1 MFDSQSQLV
10 SETTQ
15 VKIRVAPCMELR
27 GSAQCLTG
35 PYATGALLGVM
46 DDEHSEVMPSLQL
59 AQVCEQGS
67 HLTAGVFVDAMQ
79 AHERIQHQ
87 QPRLEL
93 LDSLFETGTICLEI
107 QPHGRSRDH

>member
-10 SETTQ
+10 SEATQ
-15 VKIRVAPCMELR
+15 VEIGVAPRMELR
-27 GSAQCLTG
+27 GSAQRLTG

-46 DDEHSEVMPSLQL
+46 DDEHREIMPSLQF

-67 HLTAGVFVDAMQ
+67 HLTAGIFIDAMQ

-93 LDSLFETGTICLEI
+93 LDRLFETGAICREI
-107 QPHGRSRDH
+107 QPHGRSRD